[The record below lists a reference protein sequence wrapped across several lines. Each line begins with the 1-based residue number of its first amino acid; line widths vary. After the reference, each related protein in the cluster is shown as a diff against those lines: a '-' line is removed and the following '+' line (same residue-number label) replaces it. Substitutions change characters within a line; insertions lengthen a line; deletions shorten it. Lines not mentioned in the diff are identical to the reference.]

1 MKSSRIAA
9 SVRRHLDG
17 QIERATPAADV
28 DRPAKGWVNAIR
40 RALGMTE
47 RELGERMG
55 ISQPS
60 VSSLE
65 RSEADG
71 TIRLSTLRRAAE
83 ALDCEMAYVL
93 IPRRP
98 LEELVT
104 ERARALAHS
113 ELARV
118 RQSMSLEAQDVEL
131 SQDAVEERARELIA
145 ARRLWRHV

>member
-1 MKSSRIAA
+1 
-9 SVRRHLDG
+9 
-17 QIERATPAADV
+17 
-28 DRPAKGWVNAIR
+28 
-40 RALGMTE
+40 MTE
-47 RELGERMG
+47 KELGDRMG

-83 ALDCEMAYVL
+83 ALNCEVAYVL

-98 LEELVT
+98 LDELVN
-104 ERARALAHS
+104 ERARALARD

-118 RQSMSLEAQDVEL
+118 RQSMSLEAQDVAL
-131 SQDAVEERARELIA
+131 SQEALEERARDLIA
-145 ARRLWRHV
+145 SRRLWRRV